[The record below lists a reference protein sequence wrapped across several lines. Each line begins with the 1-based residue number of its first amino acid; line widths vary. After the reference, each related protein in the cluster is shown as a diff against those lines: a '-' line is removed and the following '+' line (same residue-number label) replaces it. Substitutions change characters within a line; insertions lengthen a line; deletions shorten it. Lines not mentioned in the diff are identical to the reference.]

1 MGLQATFEPLGAK
14 GLLAAGRASPP
25 RRTGVPEGDSE
36 VTRLLRLMG
45 VLLWVSGGCCGHRGW
60 EVGGGSGL
68 GGACALLCSDA
79 LMQEVCGGPGG
90 DQGEELPPRPRSG
103 QRWHLE
109 SASGCPSAHQS
120 LSFMP

>member
-60 EVGGGSGL
+60 EVGGGQ
-68 GGACALLCSDA
+68 AW
-79 LMQEVCGGPGG
+79 
-90 DQGEELPPRPRSG
+90 EELAPCCAQMPSCRKCVEVQVGTRGRSSPQG
-103 QRWHLE
+103 PAPGRD
-109 SASGCPSAHQS
+109 GT
-120 LSFMP
+120 